1 MIGIRWTGCYL
12 GGHIGGSFVDKKFGG
27 PFVDNAVPS
36 TFGAPTSFA
45 ISDPSA
51 DLNST
56 GLLGGGQVGCNF
68 QFAANWVIG
77 FEADASGAN
86 QQGGGDSRLITE
98 GAVLNGTLPGIT
110 TVVSSNGTA
119 SSRTDFIATA
129 TGRLGYTFGRLGEGM
144 VYAKGGAAW
153 ARDRYQFNGQVLTS
167 ACGVVAVGPQG
178 VLGNSFVTPFNFGAS
193 ETRVGCAVAV
203 GVGGAVAE
211 DWLLKVVY
219 VSVYSCSCSR
229 GDTGPL
235 LCA

>member
-1 MIGIRWTGCYL
+1 MHVGSVGRVVRKLSVAGVAVAALVAAPALAGDLPITAPPYAPPYAPLYTAPPIIALSWPGCYL
-12 GGHIGGSFVDKKFGG
+12 GGHIGGSFVDKKFGS

-56 GLLGGGQVGCNF
+56 GLIGGGQVGCNF

-86 QQGGGDSRLITE
+86 QQGGGDSRQITE
-98 GAVLNGTLPGIT
+98 GAKLIGAGPVAT
-110 TVVSSNGTA
+110 TAVNSTGFA

-144 VYAKGGAAW
+144 VYAKRGAAW
-153 ARDRYQFNGQVLTS
+153 AH
-167 ACGVVAVGPQG
+167 
-178 VLGNSFVTPFNFGAS
+178 
-193 ETRVGCAVAV
+193 
-203 GVGGAVAE
+203 
-211 DWLLKVVY
+211 
-219 VSVYSCSCSR
+219 
-229 GDTGPL
+229 
-235 LCA
+235 

>member
-1 MIGIRWTGCYL
+1 MQHRQALWLVFPANVLTSSFNRHPMRGGTRITRGVQHAHRECVGAGREKSIRCRRCSRGAFRSTRDGGGSSNHRAIVCATLQGAPIIALSWTGCYL

-77 FEADASGAN
+77 FEGDASGAN

-110 TVVSSNGTA
+110 T
-119 SSRTDFIATA
+119 
-129 TGRLGYTFGRLGEGM
+129 
-144 VYAKGGAAW
+144 
-153 ARDRYQFNGQVLTS
+153 
-167 ACGVVAVGPQG
+167 
-178 VLGNSFVTPFNFGAS
+178 
-193 ETRVGCAVAV
+193 
-203 GVGGAVAE
+203 
-211 DWLLKVVY
+211 
-219 VSVYSCSCSR
+219 
-229 GDTGPL
+229 
-235 LCA
+235 